1 METAS
6 LEKDILLKKEEIG
19 GISVIAERVELD
31 IEGMMSISFNLRRSE
46 TNLVMLLAS
55 KSNNKIILTI
65 MVTDDLVQKGKLD
78 ASSLIGDIATEI
90 GGSGGG
96 QPFFATA
103 GGSNPSGIDNSFDK
117 LKQIIRS

>member
-1 METAS
+1 METDS
-6 LEKDILLKKEEIG
+6 LEKDILLKKQEIG
-19 GISVIAERVELD
+19 GISVIAETVELD
-31 IEGMMSISFNLRRSE
+31 TEGMKAISFNLRRSE
-46 TNLVMLLAS
+46 TNLVLLLAS
-55 KSNNKIILTI
+55 KSNNKVILTI

-103 GGSNPSGIDNSFDK
+103 GGSNPSGIDNSFDR

>member
-1 METAS
+1 M
-6 LEKDILLKKEEIG
+6 LDKNLLKKEEIG

-31 IEGMMSISFNLRRSE
+31 IEGMKSISFNLRSSE
-46 TNLVMLLAS
+46 TNLVLLLAS
-55 KSNNKIILTI
+55 KSNNKVILTI
-65 MVTDDLVQKGKLD
+65 MVTDDLVQKGNFD
-78 ASSLIGDIATEI
+78 ASSLIAEIATEI

-103 GGSNPSGIDNSFDK
+103 GGTNPSGIDNSFDR